1 MDSFDTLPLLS
12 APIAGVVLIIATIIA
27 RLL

>member
-12 APIAGVVLIIATIIA
+12 APIVGLVIVVATVLA